1 MDYLSMLQPTPE
13 QQQRLMAERLR
24 QRQEQ
29 AAAMQGA
36 NEQANQFNT
45 LAAVAQMANNPGAA
59 QVVQLAMR
67 NAQAQ
72 HKPINLGAQGF
83 ALPASGKFIQSPMYD
98 DEKDAQREQQRVL
111 LATQLQQR
119 DADRAERLGYQR
131 QRDSEANALR
141 MSLAELRAQGRA
153 SETDRAAEKA
163 DRAAEKAAANL
174 DKDVQRYSTTIDK
187 AGLPEVMNA
196 AQAVRSVLS
205 SNKSGSLSGFGRVQG
220 LIPDALA
227 SNEMQANRALMQ
239 DAANIILKSRSGT
252 AVTTPEQV
260 RFLRAVGSGVGMDEA
275 TLRTGWSNVLST
287 IGARAAS
294 LGAGWAPAVHDE
306 FVRRGGQDYRNFKFD
321 PIPGAV
327 LPQARKATATPMVPG
342 RNHQPAAPGMVPG
355 RAPASAPQGLP
366 TAEQLGLPPG
376 FQVVGVQ

>member
-45 LAAVAQMANNPGAA
+45 LAAVTQMANNPGAA
-59 QVVQLAMR
+59 QAVQLAMR

-98 DEKDAQREQQRVL
+98 DEKDAQREQQRIL

-141 MSLAELRAQGRA
+141 MSLAELRAQGQA
-153 SETDRAAEKA
+153 SGA

-187 AGLPEVMNA
+187 AGLPEVMSA
-196 AQAVRSVLS
+196 VQSVQAVLS
-205 SNKSGSLSGFGRVQG
+205 SNKPGSLSGFGRVQG

-227 SNEMQANRALMQ
+227 SNEMQSNRALMQ
-239 DAANIILKSRSGT
+239 DAANIILKSRSGA

-275 TLRTGWSNVLST
+275 TLRTGWSNVMST

-294 LGAGWAPAVHDE
+294 LGAGWAPEVHDE

-327 LPQARKATATPMVPG
+327 LPQARKAAAPMVPG

-376 FQVVGVQ
+376 FRVVGVQ

>member
-45 LAAVAQMANNPGAA
+45 LAAVTQMANNPGAA
-59 QVVQLAMR
+59 QAVQLAMR

-98 DEKDAQREQQRVL
+98 DEKDSQREQQRIL

-141 MSLAELRAQGRA
+141 MSLAELRAQGQA
-153 SETDRAAEKA
+153 SGA
-163 DRAAEKAAANL
+163 DRAAEKVAANL

-196 AQAVRSVLS
+196 VQSVQAVLS
-205 SNKSGSLSGFGRVQG
+205 SNKPGSLSGFGRVQG

-227 SNEMQANRALMQ
+227 SNKIQSNRALMQ
-239 DAANIILKSRSGT
+239 DAANIILKSRSGA

-275 TLRTGWSNVLST
+275 TLRTGWSNVMST

-294 LGAGWAPAVHDE
+294 LGAGWAPEVHDE

-327 LPQARKATATPMVPG
+327 LPQARKAATPMVPG

-376 FQVVGVQ
+376 FRVVGVQ

>member
-45 LAAVAQMANNPGAA
+45 LAAVTQMANNPGAA
-59 QVVQLAMR
+59 QAVQLAMR

-98 DEKDAQREQQRVL
+98 DEKDSQREQQRIL

-141 MSLAELRAQGRA
+141 MSLAELRAQGQA
-153 SETDRAAEKA
+153 SGA
-163 DRAAEKAAANL
+163 DRAAEKVAANL

-196 AQAVRSVLS
+196 VQSVQAVLS
-205 SNKSGSLSGFGRVQG
+205 SNKPGSLSGFGRVQG
-220 LIPDALA
+220 LIPDALV
-227 SNEMQANRALMQ
+227 SNKIQSNRALMQ
-239 DAANIILKSRSGT
+239 DAANIILKSRSGA

-275 TLRTGWSNVLST
+275 TLRTGWSNVMST

-294 LGAGWAPAVHDE
+294 LGAGWAPEVHDE

-327 LPQARKATATPMVPG
+327 LPQARKAATPMVPG

-376 FQVVGVQ
+376 FRVVGVQ

>member
-29 AAAMQGA
+29 AAAMQDA
-36 NEQANQFNT
+36 NSQANRFNI
-45 LAAVAQMANNPGAA
+45 LAAVTQMANNPGAA
-59 QVVQLAMR
+59 QAVQLAMR

-98 DEKDAQREQQRVL
+98 DEKDAQREQQRAL
-111 LATQLQQR
+111 LAAQLQQR

-153 SETDRAAEKA
+153 SGA
-163 DRAAEKAAANL
+163 DRAAEKAAASL

-196 AQAVRSVLS
+196 VQSVQSVLS
-205 SNKSGSLSGFGRVQG
+205 SNKPGTLSGFGRVQG

-227 SNEMQANRALMQ
+227 SNEMQSNRALMQ
-239 DAANIILKSRSGT
+239 DAANIILKSRSGA
-252 AVTTPEQV
+252 AVTGPEQV

-275 TLRTGWSNVLST
+275 TLRTGWNNVMST

-294 LGAGWAPAVHDE
+294 LGAGWAPEVHDE
-306 FVRRGGQDYRNFKFD
+306 FTRRGGQDYRNFKFD
-321 PIPGAV
+321 PVPGAV
-327 LPQARKATATPMVPG
+327 LPQARKAATPMVPG

-376 FQVVGVQ
+376 FRVVGVQ

>member
-1 MDYLSMLQPTPE
+1 MLQPTPE

-45 LAAVAQMANNPGAA
+45 LAAVTQMANNPGAA
-59 QVVQLAMR
+59 QAVQLAMR

-98 DEKDAQREQQRVL
+98 DEKDAQREQQRIL

-141 MSLAELRAQGRA
+141 MSLAELRAQGQA
-153 SETDRAAEKA
+153 SGA

-187 AGLPEVMNA
+187 AGLPEVMSA
-196 AQAVRSVLS
+196 VQSVQAVLS
-205 SNKSGSLSGFGRVQG
+205 SNKPGSLSGFGRVQG

-227 SNEMQANRALMQ
+227 SNEMQSNRALMQ
-239 DAANIILKSRSGT
+239 DAANIILKSRSGA

-275 TLRTGWSNVLST
+275 TLRTGWSNVMST

-294 LGAGWAPAVHDE
+294 LGAGWAPEVHDE

-327 LPQARKATATPMVPG
+327 LPQARKAAAPMVPG

-376 FQVVGVQ
+376 FRVVGVQ